1 MIEFSAACAV
11 VRQVERFFERK
22 CAPPVGARERTALE
36 FNIPLSMFS
45 LVSFVSM
52 RQGCCI
58 GPAKSTASIPVT

>member
-1 MIEFSAACAV
+1 MIEFSAACTV

-22 CAPPVGARERTALE
+22 CAPPVGGRERTALE

-52 RQGCCI
+52 R
-58 GPAKSTASIPVT
+58 